1 VSAAKGAGK
10 YLVKTFLVAVLR
22 RVCAP
27 GNERTK
33 RLGTRTNDVL
43 IVCRNGARL
52 VITVLDKELRRQ
64 VTVDGVDYTIAL
76 DLDGFRLT
84 GKGKRR
90 PEVEMRWQDLLSGD
104 AAIAAALNASLKPR
118 RVIDPAIEKSPKPAT
133 NRVRNRP
140 PP

>member
-1 VSAAKGAGK
+1 V
-10 YLVKTFLVAVLR
+10 T
-22 RVCAP
+22 
-27 GNERTK
+27 
-33 RLGTRTNDVL
+33 
-43 IVCRNGARL
+43 
-52 VITVLDKELRRQ
+52 TVLDKELRRQ

-90 PEVEMRWQDLLSGD
+90 PKVEMRWRDLLSGD

-118 RVIDPAIEKSPKPAT
+118 PATNAAMEKSPNPAT
-133 NRVRNRP
+133 RRVRRKP